1 MNLDAKVN
9 FQGFFLIYHANLFG
23 VLNPVSFPLYLI
35 RYDTPVYYILISYG
49 NHKKDLVYFLGAYGR
64 LEFSPLEFRL
74 HFWIRLNKES
84 AEINYKFYCTTKGD
98 TSWRLGTYP
107 DKHLFN
113 FSILTS
119 LKCLSYKWHT
129 LQGVYCKLKYWKCRW
144 LILNKLRGQD
154 IMMS

>member
-1 MNLDAKVN
+1 M
-9 FQGFFLIYHANLFG
+9 
-23 VLNPVSFPLYLI
+23 
-35 RYDTPVYYILISYG
+35 LISLG
-49 NHKKDLVYFLGAYGR
+49 FWILFHFHCISFVMIHLFIIFWFHMVTIKKDLVYFLGAYGR

-74 HFWIRLNKES
+74 YFWIRLKES

-98 TSWRLGTYP
+98 TSWRRGTYP

-129 LQGVYCKLKYWKCRW
+129 LQGGYCKLKYWKCRW

-154 IMMS
+154 ITMF